1 VGIRLLEFGIKMP
14 LYTLEEI
21 IENDI
26 WVIINP
32 NAGKRSKQVEKDLR
46 QILGMDHINYY
57 LSNSKQDITQMV
69 SWLADKAEKRQ
80 STIMVLVVGG
90 DGTYSDAI
98 NASGNLKRLIFGFS
112 DGGTSSDFARSL
124 NTKTRHRTGNLV
136 NALRENEAALE
147 EHVKPID
154 LIRVNYKEDNQQKE
168 LRALNL
174 FSTGFDGEV
183 CKIVNESVETGGI
196 KKKAGFVSVAKKV
209 LKHYNPLDIEYILND
224 DLTKKTALDV
234 LTFVLIN
241 GRYAGSGINYNP
253 YFDVSDGYI
262 EGMIAKKRGT
272 LDMLNMAF
280 HMKVLQDNRHIDLPP
295 IKDGYNRL
303 GVRYEDKINSITLQ
317 VTNAGEKKEGYFETD
332 GEHQRYNPQ
341 HPVKI
346 EVLPQATNA
355 LYVP

>member
-1 VGIRLLEFGIKMP
+1 MP
-14 LYTLEEI
+14 FCSIDEVVENYIHVFFNEKAGSHAKYI
-21 IENDI
+21 IEDTKYRL
-26 WVIINP
+26 
-32 NAGKRSKQVEKDLR
+32 GK
-46 QILGMDHINYY
+46 DHIIYHEPE
-57 LSNSKQDITQMV
+57 SKQDFKKII
-69 SWLADKAEKRQ
+69 SWLAAETKKKQ
-80 STIMVLVVGG
+80 TYTLVLVVAG
-90 DGTYSDAI
+90 DGTFGDAI
-98 NASGNLKRLIFGFS
+98 NASEDLTGIIFGFTN
-112 DGGTSSDFARSL
+112 GGTSGDFAKSL
-124 NTKTRHRTGNLV
+124 NMKKHHKATKLINV
-136 NALRENEAALE
+136 LRNKKVALE

-154 LIRVNYKEDNQQKE
+154 LLKVNYTEDHQEKEK
-168 LRALNL
+168 RALNL

-209 LKHYNPLDIEYILND
+209 LKHYNPLDIEYIINN
-224 DLTKKTALDV
+224 DLTRKTALDV

-253 YFDVSDGYI
+253 YFDLSDGYI

-272 LDMLNMAF
+272 LDLLNMAF
-280 HMKVLQDNRHIDLPP
+280 HMKILQDNRHVDLPP
-295 IKDGYNRL
+295 VKDGYNRL
-303 GVRYEDKINSITLQ
+303 GVRYEDKISSITLQ
-317 VTNAGEKKEGYFETD
+317 VVNHDVKNEGYFETD

>member
-1 VGIRLLEFGIKMP
+1 MECGSKMP
-14 LYTLEEI
+14 FYTLEEI

-32 NAGKRSKQVEKDLR
+32 KAGKRSKDVEDDLR
-46 QILGMDHINYY
+46 HILGMDHINYY

-69 SWLADKAEKRQ
+69 SWLAEKAEKKQ
-80 STIMVLVVGG
+80 STIMVLIVGG
-90 DGTYSDAI
+90 DGTYGDAI
-98 NASGNLKRLIFGFS
+98 NASGDLKRLIFGFT

-136 NALRENEAALE
+136 NALRENEVALE

-154 LIRVNYKEDNQQKE
+154 LLRVSYTEDDREKE

-196 KKKAGFVSVAKKV
+196 KKKAGFVSVAKRV
-209 LKHYNPLDIEYILND
+209 LKHYSPLDIDYFINND
-224 DLTKKTALDV
+224 LVRKVTARDV

-262 EGMIAKKRGT
+262 EGIIAKKRGT
-272 LDMLNMAF
+272 LDLLNMAF

-295 IKDGYNRL
+295 VKDGYNRL
-303 GVRYEDKINSITLQ
+303 GVRYEDKISTITLK
-317 VTNAGEKKEGYFETD
+317 VTNANGKKEGYFETD

-341 HPVKI
+341 QPVKI
-346 EVLPQATNA
+346 EVLHHATNA

>member
-1 VGIRLLEFGIKMP
+1 MHF
-14 LYTLEEI
+14 YTLEEI
-21 IENDI
+21 IENGI
-26 WVIINP
+26 RVIINP
-32 NAGKRSKQVEKDLR
+32 KAGKRSKNVEDDLR
-46 QILGMDHINYY
+46 HLLGMDHINYY
-57 LSNSKQDITQMV
+57 LSNSKQDITEMV
-69 SWLADKAEKRQ
+69 SSFADKAEKKQ
-80 STIMVLVVGG
+80 STIMVLIVGG

-98 NASGNLKRLIFGFS
+98 NASGNLKKLIFGFT

-136 NALRENEAALE
+136 NALRDDEVALE

-154 LIRVNYKEDNQQKE
+154 LLRVSYTEDDQGKE

-196 KKKAGFVSVAKKV
+196 KKKAGFVSVAKRV
-209 LKHYNPLDIEYILND
+209 LKHYSPLNIDYVINND
-224 DLTKKTALDV
+224 LAGKVTARDV

-253 YFDVSDGYI
+253 YFDLSDGYI

-272 LDMLNMAF
+272 LDLLNMAF

-295 IKDGYNRL
+295 VKDGYNRL
-303 GVRYEDKINSITLQ
+303 GVRYENKINSITLQ
-317 VTNAGEKKEGYFETD
+317 VTNADGKKEGYFETD